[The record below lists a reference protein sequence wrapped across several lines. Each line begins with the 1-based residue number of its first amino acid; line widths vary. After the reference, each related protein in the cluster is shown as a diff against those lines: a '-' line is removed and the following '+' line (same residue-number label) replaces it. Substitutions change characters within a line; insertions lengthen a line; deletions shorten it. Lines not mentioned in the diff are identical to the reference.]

1 MKTKK
6 EKLKKNRN
14 PIIMEEATSI
24 MARVKAWYQ
33 TMISS
38 DPTVFSFSSS
48 AFLVNDVVYSF
59 NDNVIIVYGSVKK
72 DLSVVFFLV

>member
-48 AFLVNDVVYSF
+48 AFLVNDVYSF

>member
-6 EKLKKNRN
+6 EKLNKNRN
-14 PIIMEEATSI
+14 PITMEEATSI

-38 DPTVFSFSSS
+38 DSTVFWFSSS
-48 AFLVNDVVYSF
+48 AFFVNDVVYSF
-59 NDNVIIVYGSVKK
+59 NDNVIIVCGSVKK
-72 DLSVVFFLV
+72 DLSIVFFLV

>member
-6 EKLKKNRN
+6 EKLNKNRN
-14 PIIMEEATSI
+14 PITMEEATSI

-38 DPTVFSFSSS
+38 DSTVF
-48 AFLVNDVVYSF
+48 
-59 NDNVIIVYGSVKK
+59 
-72 DLSVVFFLV
+72 